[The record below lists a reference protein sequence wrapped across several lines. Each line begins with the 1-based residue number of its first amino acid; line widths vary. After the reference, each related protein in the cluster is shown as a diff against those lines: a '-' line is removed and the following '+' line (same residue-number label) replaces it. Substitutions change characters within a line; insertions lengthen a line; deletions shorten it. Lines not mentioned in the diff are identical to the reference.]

1 MLALSPVAE
10 TAVLIDPWGHRSE
23 QRIEHRTDP
32 LTGAVASI
40 NTALGEKAK
49 AFLGAA
55 DLSLLAELEETSKR
69 GCPFCD
75 ATNQGTRYPPEQA
88 LPGDPGETANPGQ
101 LRRGN
106 TVAVPNLFSK
116 CARDSVVIID
126 YTQHVLSASKL
137 GKPALADALLLA
149 GELVRRAR
157 AQDPLLC
164 HHVAGMNLLQP
175 AGSSVPHPHVQVHAR
190 SVPYSGL
197 QRLREAGALFAQR
210 VGRSYWKVLLE
221 EERALGERTIGT
233 TGADI
238 GGNGGHHGS
247 GDNEGNASTIVH
259 PAGPGAASEVTWL
272 TPFAPAHQREVWG
285 VLPEVGSLVELTEP
299 QAAAFADGI
308 SRVVTA
314 YEELGSNAFNFVFF
328 SSPVAGDS
336 ATFSLQVRLCTRPAF
351 RPLYSNYDTWFT
363 PKFLGDDV
371 HTEAPEQTAA
381 RLRARF

>member
-10 TAVLIDPWGHRSE
+10 TAVLIDPWGKRSE

-32 LTGAVASI
+32 LTGTVASI
-40 NTALGEKAK
+40 NTALGEKAM

-55 DLSLLAELEETSKR
+55 DLVLLAELEESSKR

-75 ATNQGTRYPPEQA
+75 APNRGTRYPPEQA
-88 LPGDPGETANPGQ
+88 LPGDAGEARNPGQ

-106 TVAVPNLFSK
+106 TIAVPNLFSK

-149 GELVRRAR
+149 GALVRRAR
-157 AQDPLLC
+157 EQDPLLC

-175 AGSSVPHPHVQVHAR
+175 AGSSVPHPHLQVHAR

-210 VGRSYWKVLLE
+210 HGRSYWSVLLE
-221 EERALGERTIGT
+221 EERARGERYIGT
-233 TGADI
+233 TGSDTSDTA
-238 GGNGGHHGS
+238 GNAANTGNGG
-247 GDNEGNASTIVH
+247 ST
-259 PAGPGAASEVTWL
+259 EVTWL
-272 TPFAPAHQREVWG
+272 APFAPGHQREVWG
-285 VLPEVGSLVELTEP
+285 VLPGTGSLAELTEA

-314 YEELGSNAFNFVFF
+314 YEELGSNAFNFVFL
-328 SSPVAGDS
+328 SSPVAGDA

-351 RPLYSNYDTWFT
+351 RPLFSNYDTWFT